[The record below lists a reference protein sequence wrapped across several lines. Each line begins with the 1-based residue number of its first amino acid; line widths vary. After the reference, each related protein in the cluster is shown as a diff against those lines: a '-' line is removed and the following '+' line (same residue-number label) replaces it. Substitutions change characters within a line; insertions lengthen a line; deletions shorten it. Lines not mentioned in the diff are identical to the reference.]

1 VSSTG
6 HLILLNEFVTLN
18 MSEEFQSMF
27 DVVIQLGAIL
37 AVIVLFFHKL
47 NPFAPSKSV
56 EEKNRTW
63 SLWFKVIAA
72 IIPSGV
78 VGVLFDDWMDAHLH
92 NALVVSIAL
101 IVYGIAFLL
110 VEEDSRKKFL
120 KIFKKNC
127 PNSSSSNVI
136 NNKSVYA
143 RRIEDVYAIDYRTA
157 LLIGLFQCLSLV
169 PGTSRSGS
177 TILGA
182 ILIGVSRSAG
192 AEFSFFMAIPT
203 MLGAS
208 AIKGLKF
215 LLSGVSATG
224 TEIGVLIVGCIVS
237 FVVSLLVIRGL
248 MEYVRRHSFAAF
260 GVYRILLGIVV
271 IAYFVAK
278 AYQGDGN
285 FMYTNAA
292 GLPQFITVI
301 SAG

>member
-1 VSSTG
+1 MIELLKAVLFGIVEGITEWLPISSTG

-47 NPFAPSKSV
+47 NPFAPSKSAG
-56 EEKNRTW
+56 EKKQTW
-63 SLWFKVIAA
+63 SLWFKVCAA
-72 IIPSGV
+72 ILPSGI

-92 NALVVSIAL
+92 NGIVVSIAL
-101 IVYGIAFLL
+101 IVYGVAFIL
-110 VEEDSRKKFL
+110 VERRNQGKHL
-120 KIFKKNC
+120 K
-127 PNSSSSNVI
+127 
-136 NNKSVYA
+136 
-143 RRIEDVYAIDYRTA
+143 RTEDVHDITYKTA

-215 LLSGVSATG
+215 VLSGVSATG
-224 TEIGVLIVGCIVS
+224 TEIGVLVVGCVVS

-248 MEYVRRHSFAAF
+248 MEYVRKHSFSAF
-260 GVYRILLGIVV
+260 GVYRIVLGIAVLV
-271 IAYFVAK
+271 YFVAK

-285 FMYTNAA
+285 FLFTN
-292 GLPQFITVI
+292 GDGNPVFVSILTV
-301 SAG
+301 G

>member
-1 VSSTG
+1 MIELLKAVLFGIVEGITEWLPISSTG
-6 HLILLNEFVTLN
+6 HLILLNEFINLN
-18 MSEEFQSMF
+18 VSEEFKSMF

-47 NPFAPSKSV
+47 NPFALSKSSA
-56 EEKNRTW
+56 EKKQTW
-63 SLWFKVIAA
+63 DLWFKVIAA

-92 NALVVSIAL
+92 NGIVVSIAL

-110 VEEDSRKKFL
+110 VERKNTGKHL
-120 KIFKKNC
+120 RM
-127 PNSSSSNVI
+127 V
-136 NNKSVYA
+136 
-143 RRIEDVYAIDYRTA
+143 EDVHDITMKTAIM
-157 LLIGLFQCLSLV
+157 IGIFQCLSLV

-182 ILIGVSRSAG
+182 IMIGVGRGAG

-224 TEIGVLIVGCIVS
+224 TEIGVLVVGCIVS
-237 FVVSLLVIRGL
+237 FIVSLLVIKGL
-248 MEYVRRHSFAAF
+248 MEYVRKHSFSAF
-260 GVYRILLGIVV
+260 GIYRIVLGVIVL
-271 IAYFVAK
+271 AYFA
-278 AYQGDGN
+278 
-285 FMYTNAA
+285 F
-292 GLPQFITVI
+292 L
-301 SAG
+301 S